1 MRGARRPRRRE
12 GLERD
17 RAHAVAEAQG
27 APEAWDIAEEVLASD
42 NSIASAPSLE
52 DDDGQPEDIALSVEL
67 ALEYIEQLSW
77 RAEASG
83 AFGRAR
89 AAI

>member
-1 MRGARRPRRRE
+1 M
-12 GLERD
+12 
-17 RAHAVAEAQG
+17 
-27 APEAWDIAEEVLASD
+27 LASD

-77 RAEASG
+77 RAEETG
-83 AFGRAR
+83 AFGHLR
-89 AAI
+89 AAV